1 MNGKQL
7 KNSILQWAIQGKLVP
22 PVCRQAGKTL
32 MTNPVPREKGKECW
46 FTYVIECEDGSFYKG
61 FTDNLL
67 RCYQQH
73 CNGTGADYTK
83 THKPKQ
89 LYYWEMHYSKEAAL
103 QREKYLKSGVGREWF
118 KKEVVDKPENFEP
131 ASVLLEKIR
140 QEKERLIKE
149 KKIKRDKN
157 ASIIYRGEDNSYYEK
172 MLATGEVKCID
183 EEVPFEIPQGWEWT
197 RIGNIFNHTSGK
209 QQSSSNKGGGTPQKF
224 ITTSNLYW
232 GHFILDNVKVM
243 NFTDEEIKTCSAT
256 KGDLLVC
263 EGGAGYGR
271 SAIWNEDYDICLQNH
286 VHRLRPC
293 VSGICEYVYHFI
305 YLLKE
310 SNNLASVGT
319 AMPGLSANRLK
330 GLLLPFPPLSEQRR
344 IVAKLAELLPQIE
357 KYNNVQNKLDELNTT
372 IKDCLKKSILQE
384 AIQGKLVPQL
394 AEEGRAQ
401 ELLEQIKAEKRK
413 LVKEGKLKKSAL
425 SDSVI
430 FGGDDNKYC
439 EKIGKSVQCIDEEI
453 PFEIPES
460 WVWCKFQDIANSEL
474 GKTMNKASDKGG
486 EVPYLCSI
494 NVYWDKVDLS
504 NVKVAPFSIAEK
516 EKYLLQKGDL
526 LICEGGEVGRCAI
539 WSNDKTMYYQN
550 ALHRVRFYGDISSK
564 FIQNV
569 IRSYKTMGI
578 IDKNSKGMT
587 IKHFTKT
594 ALNSL
599 YVPLPPFQEQQ
610 RIVAQIEKLFEQL
623 H

>member
-1 MNGKQL
+1 M
-7 KNSILQWAIQGKLVP
+7 S
-22 PVCRQAGKTL
+22 
-32 MTNPVPREKGKECW
+32 
-46 FTYVIECEDGSFYKG
+46 
-61 FTDNLL
+61 
-67 RCYQQH
+67 
-73 CNGTGADYTK
+73 
-83 THKPKQ
+83 
-89 LYYWEMHYSKEAAL
+89 
-103 QREKYLKSGVGREWF
+103 
-118 KKEVVDKPENFEP
+118 
-131 ASVLLEKIR
+131 
-140 QEKERLIKE
+140 
-149 KKIKRDKN
+149 
-157 ASIIYRGEDNSYYEK
+157 SYYEK
-172 MLATGEVKCID
+172 ILATGEVKCID
-183 EEVPFEIPQGWEWT
+183 EEVPFEIPKGWEWT

-357 KYNNVQNKLDELNTT
+357 KYNNVQNKVDELNTT

-384 AIQGKLVPQL
+384 AIQGKLIPQL

-401 ELLEQIKAEKRK
+401 EQLEQIKAEKRK

-430 FGGDDNKYC
+430 FRGDDNKYY
-439 EKIGKSVQCIDEEI
+439 EQIGKKCLDITDEI
-453 PFEIPES
+453 PFVIPETWQ
-460 WVWCKFQDIANSEL
+460 WVRIRDVFQLNPKNEAEDEKLVAFIPMEKISAGYKSDFTFDTTKWGTIKKGFTHFANGDVAFAKITPCFQNRKSAIFHDLPNGIGAGTTEL
-474 GKTMNKASDKGG
+474 K
-486 EVPYLCSI
+486 VLRPYGNTI
-494 NVYWDKVDLS
+494 DRW
-504 NVKVAPFSIAEK
+504 
-516 EKYLLQKGDL
+516 YLLYFLEAPYFIDEATFKGTANQQR
-526 LICEGGEVGRCAI
+526 IVVGYLE
-539 WSNDKTMYYQN
+539 DK
-550 ALHRVRFYGDISSK
+550 LF
-564 FIQNV
+564 
-569 IRSYKTMGI
+569 
-578 IDKNSKGMT
+578 
-587 IKHFTKT
+587 
-594 ALNSL
+594 
-599 YVPLPPFQEQQ
+599 PLPTPKEQQ

>member
-1 MNGKQL
+1 M
-7 KNSILQWAIQGKLVP
+7 S
-22 PVCRQAGKTL
+22 
-32 MTNPVPREKGKECW
+32 
-46 FTYVIECEDGSFYKG
+46 
-61 FTDNLL
+61 
-67 RCYQQH
+67 
-73 CNGTGADYTK
+73 
-83 THKPKQ
+83 
-89 LYYWEMHYSKEAAL
+89 
-103 QREKYLKSGVGREWF
+103 
-118 KKEVVDKPENFEP
+118 
-131 ASVLLEKIR
+131 
-140 QEKERLIKE
+140 
-149 KKIKRDKN
+149 
-157 ASIIYRGEDNSYYEK
+157 SYYEK

-183 EEVPFEIPQGWEWT
+183 EEVPFEIPKGWEWT

-271 SAIWNEDYDICLQNH
+271 SAIWNENYDICLQNH

-357 KYNNVQNKLDELNTT
+357 KYNNVQKKLNELNTT

-430 FGGDDNKYC
+430 FRGDDNRYY
-439 EKIGKSVQCIDEEI
+439 EKIGKKCVDITEQI
-453 PFEIPES
+453 PFEIPNS
-460 WVWCKFQDIANSEL
+460 WTWARMGQIGDWGAGSTPLRSNQKYYGGNILWLKTGELNNGIVYDTEEKITQRAFQDCSL
-474 GKTMNKASDKGG
+474 RMNKIGDILIAMYGATIGKLAVVGKELTTNQACCGCTPYVVFNWYLFYFLMASRDTFIKKG
-486 EVPYLCSI
+486 
-494 NVYWDKVDLS
+494 
-504 NVKVAPFSIAEK
+504 
-516 EKYLLQKGDL
+516 
-526 LICEGGEVGRCAI
+526 EGGAQPNI
-539 WSNDKTMYYQN
+539 S
-550 ALHRVRFYGDISSK
+550 RVKLVEHLI
-564 FIQNV
+564 
-569 IRSYKTMGI
+569 
-578 IDKNSKGMT
+578 
-587 IKHFTKT
+587 
-594 ALNSL
+594 
-599 YVPLPPFQEQQ
+599 PLPPLREQK
-610 RIVAQIEKLFEQL
+610 RIVQKIEQL
-623 H
+623 MQLLK